1 MAVVAVVVVVV
12 VAAVVVV
19 ANFPLVLV
27 EVKMAPLGL
36 SSCSSSNMCLG
47 RCKSGRGGCCF
58 VLVVVVVHGHKDW
71 PVVY

>member
-1 MAVVAVVVVVV
+1 MAVLVVVVS
-12 VAAVVVV
+12 
-19 ANFPLVLV
+19 NFPFVLV
-27 EVKMAPLGL
+27 EVRMAPLGL

-58 VLVVVVVHGHKDW
+58 VLVVVVVHGHMDW